1 MPTQL
6 KIIADSYFPNQAA
19 DVGVS
24 APFTVNFQAPVV
36 ISPGQKIAMDKFAAV
51 IPDITANFAIL
62 ESIFTFWY
70 CLNGENNTSSQITVP
85 AGKYDTLAQ
94 LLTLMSKLC
103 NNSFQGFTPDTL
115 PVSATGNY
123 DYYRDTGLKTQ
134 CSSSTGKFF
143 MEYVTC
149 PFDALV
155 LNPGTNLET
164 TTDDYYVPIAAG
176 DWFLSET
183 TDTIKLTQG
192 GGCLLEFK
200 IVVPSEVDAIAEGS
214 TFYCGLIDNR
224 NRFLGL
230 HQEADTGLTYLINPA
245 GDLSDP
251 IDNALFFE
259 NTICQIYQANGYFQ
273 LRAYTIDVD
282 GLEITQF
289 DSETYGGGAYSQ
301 SLGTIDYS
309 LSYVFQAYG
318 NKVSNTQSL
327 PAIGSLVEMTID
339 EPFGATQSQLSRTVA
354 VDFSK
359 SGALRAGLGVPDGL
373 LLFTPQNSDF
383 GAYLGSEPMNL
394 SKINSSFDLALEIL
408 DIPLQTFQ
416 GNSSRNQAGS
426 RNNVVCYFR
435 PAQSNVGTNTYVYD
449 SLAYQWLDIA
459 ISYPVNLSSLSFRV
473 YNPYTGQNLVA
484 SSLTFNL
491 MISDIAY

>member
-24 APFTVNFQAPVV
+24 APFTVNFQAPIV
-36 ISPGQKIAMDKFAAV
+36 ISPGQKIAMDKFGAV

-62 ESIFTFWY
+62 ESIFTLWY
-70 CLNGENNTSSQITVP
+70 CLNGENNASAPITVP
-85 AGKYDTLAQ
+85 AGKYNTLAQ

-103 NNSFQGFTPDTL
+103 NNVFSGFTADTL
-115 PVSATGNY
+115 PNNAVGNY
-123 DYYRDTGLKTQ
+123 DFYRDTGLKMQ
-134 CSSSTGKFF
+134 CSSSVGKFF

-149 PFDALV
+149 PFDPLV
-155 LNPGTNLET
+155 LNPDNLET
-164 TTDDYYVPIAAG
+164 TENNYYIPTSTGNWSLIQSSNLV
-176 DWFLSET
+176 
-183 TDTIKLTQG
+183 KLTQG
-192 GGCLLEFK
+192 GGCLLQFK
-200 IVVPSEVDAIAEGS
+200 IIVPSEADAIADGS
-214 TFYCGLIDNR
+214 NLFCGLVDNKGR
-224 NRFLGL
+224 RLGL
-230 HQEADTGLTYLINPA
+230 IQNGSNGLTYLINPA

-251 IDNALFFE
+251 IPNNLFKTD
-259 NTICQIYQANGYFQ
+259 TICQIYQANGYFQ
-273 LRAYTIDVD
+273 LRLYTIAVNGSED
-282 GLEITQF
+282 TQF
-289 DSETYGGGAYSQ
+289 DSETYGGGSFSQ
-301 SLGTIDYS
+301 SLGIIDYS
-309 LSYVFQAYG
+309 LSYYFSAFG
-318 NKVSNTQSL
+318 SKTTNTL
-327 PAIGSLVEMTID
+327 DIPAIGAVVNMTID
-339 EPFGATQSQLSRTVA
+339 EPFGATQGELSRTVA
-354 VDFSK
+354 IDFSQ

-435 PAQSNVGTNTYVYD
+435 PQQSTVGTNSYNYD
-449 SLAYQWLDIA
+449 STSYQWLDIA

-491 MISDIAY
+491 MISDLAY

>member
-24 APFTVNFQAPVV
+24 APFTVNFQAPIV

-70 CLNGENNTSSQITVP
+70 CLNGENNTSAQITVP

-149 PFDALV
+149 PFEALV
-155 LNPGTNLET
+155 LTPDNVET
-164 TTDDYYVPIAAG
+164 TVENYYIPTATG
-176 DWFLSET
+176 DWSLIQSSNT
-183 TDTIKLTQG
+183 VKLTQG
-192 GGCLLEFK
+192 GGCLLQFK
-200 IVVPSEVDAIAEGS
+200 IIVPSEANAIADGS
-214 TFYCGLIDNR
+214 NLFCGLVDNKAR
-224 NRFLGL
+224 RLGL
-230 HQEADTGLTYLINPA
+230 IQNESNGLVYLINPA

-251 IDNALFFE
+251 IPNNLFFDD
-259 NTICQIYQANGYFQ
+259 TICQIYQANGYFQ
-273 LRAYTIDVD
+273 LRLHTVDVN
-282 GLEITQF
+282 GLEDTQF

-309 LSYVFQAYG
+309 LSYYFSAFG
-318 NKVSNTQSL
+318 SKTSNTFNG
-327 PAIGSLVEMTID
+327 PGIGAVVSMTID
-339 EPFGATQSQLSRTVA
+339 EPFGTTQMELSRTVA

-449 SLAYQWLDIA
+449 SLAYQWLDIG
-459 ISYPVNLSSLSFRV
+459 ISFPVNLSSLSFRV

>member
-19 DVGVS
+19 DIGVS
-24 APFTVNFQAPVV
+24 APFTINFQSPII

-70 CLNGENNTSSQITVP
+70 CLNGENNTSASITIP

-94 LLTLMSKLC
+94 LLSLMSKLC

-115 PVSATGNY
+115 PGDAQGNY
-123 DYYRDTGLKTQ
+123 DYYRDSGLKVQ

-143 MEYVTC
+143 MEYVTS

-155 LNPGTNLET
+155 LTPDNLET
-164 TTDDYYVPIAAG
+164 TTDDYYVPTAAG
-176 DWFLSET
+176 NWFLNQT
-183 TDTIKLTQG
+183 TNNIKLTQG

-200 IVVPSEVDAIAEGS
+200 IVVPDQQDAITDGS
-214 TFYCGLIDNR
+214 TFYCGLVDNR
-224 NRFLGL
+224 SRFLGL
-230 HQEADTGLTYLINPA
+230 HQEADTGLIYLINPA

-251 IDNALFFE
+251 IDNAVFLTD
-259 NTICQIYQANGYFQ
+259 TICQIYQANGYFQ
-273 LRAYTIDVD
+273 LRAYTVDVN

-289 DSETYGGGAYSQ
+289 NSETSDGGIYSQ
-301 SLGTIDYS
+301 SLGTVDYS
-309 LSYVFQAYG
+309 LSYFFQAFG
-318 NKVSNTQSL
+318 DKVNNAL
-327 PAIGSLVEMTID
+327 HIPAIGAVVEMTED
-339 EPFGATQSQLSRTVA
+339 VPFGTTQMELSRTVA
-354 VDFSK
+354 VDFSQ

-435 PAQSNVGTNTYVYD
+435 PAQSNVGTNTYIYD

-484 SSLTFNL
+484 SNLTFNL
-491 MISDIAY
+491 MISDVVY

>member
-6 KIIADSYFPNQAA
+6 KIIADSYSPSSAST
-19 DVGVS
+19 VGTS

-51 IPDITANFAIL
+51 IPDITSNFAL
-62 ESIFTFWY
+62 DTSKFTLSY
-70 CLNGENNTSSQITVP
+70 SLNSPNNQSVQLTLP
-85 AGKYDTLAQ
+85 AKNYKNLAE
-94 LLTLMSKLC
+94 LLTDMTVLS
-103 NNSFQGFTPDTL
+103 NNAFSGFTDDTE
-115 PVSATGNY
+115 PSQPSG
-123 DYYRDTGLKTQ
+123 DFSYYRDRGLKML

-143 MEYVTC
+143 MEYATC
-149 PFDALV
+149 PFPELV
-155 LNPGTNLET
+155 LLPDNL
-164 TTDDYYVPIAAG
+164 TTDPSNNYYPTEAG
-176 DWFLSET
+176 EWFLQQSD
-183 TDTIKLTQG
+183 DTLVLAKG
-192 GGCLLEFK
+192 GGCMLEFD
-200 IVVPSEVDAIAEGS
+200 IDIPDEVDAIAEGS
-214 TFYCGLIDNR
+214 SFTIG
-224 NRFLGL
+224 
-230 HQEADTGLTYLINPA
+230 
-245 GDLSDP
+245 LSDGTGGEVIGLVQEDDGSLYLQNVANVKSQIAIEDIP
-251 IDNALFFE
+251 HGS
-259 NTICQIYQANGYFQ
+259 TCQIYQAGGYFQ
-273 LRAYTIDVD
+273 LRCFTYGFPD
-282 GLEITQF
+282 ITHF
-289 DSETYGGGAYSQ
+289 DSQTSSGGAFST
-301 SLGTIDYS
+301 SLGSIDYNKNYEFRAFGEKTNVGINYPSISAIVNMTQDTPYNETS
-309 LSYVFQAYG
+309 LEFV
-318 NKVSNTQSL
+318 
-327 PAIGSLVEMTID
+327 
-339 EPFGATQSQLSRTVA
+339 RTVA
-354 VDFSK
+354 IDFTDTNG

-435 PAQSNVGTNTYVYD
+435 PAQSNVGTNSYVYD

-484 SSLTFNL
+484 SNLTFNL